1 MTVEKLK
8 WVEIKT
14 LNVKLDN
21 KTSRITTNNV
31 RNHIFIANNCD
42 FLAANAFCKL
52 KKTKITDDHRRNLN
66 YFCQN

>member
-1 MTVEKLK
+1 M
-8 WVEIKT
+8 
-14 LNVKLDN
+14 NVKLDN

-52 KKTKITDDHRRNLN
+52 KKKRKLQMIIEGILTIFVKINRI
-66 YFCQN
+66 FIP

>member
-52 KKTKITDDHRRNLN
+52 KKNEN
-66 YFCQN
+66 YRWS